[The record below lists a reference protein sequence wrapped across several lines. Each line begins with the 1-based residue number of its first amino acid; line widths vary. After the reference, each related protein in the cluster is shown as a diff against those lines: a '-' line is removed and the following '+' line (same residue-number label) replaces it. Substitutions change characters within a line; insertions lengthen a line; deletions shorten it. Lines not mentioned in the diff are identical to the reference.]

1 MKSRLLSRIIP
12 LTLVVWAQVASA
24 ASLSLDE
31 YLAQVEG
38 SSPDVKAAREA
49 SEGAALRA
57 EEASLIYSP
66 QLSATA
72 SFTKDKRQS
81 PFLTFDHL
89 KNNLFDVNVSQLT
102 NFGLEGKL
110 GYSLI
115 QTGYVGLG
123 RPIYYYGSPNLEL
136 SFDLWR
142 NWLGSETKAR
152 ESVNDAATLAA
163 RYQNSYAAKAARAE
177 AETAYVQ
184 LASARAI
191 AQVYSNSL
199 ERAKEIYNW
208 NSRRFK
214 LNLGEDSDLFQAEA
228 NLEATKLALQA
239 SQDQARV
246 AARAFNRARG
256 IDSDTVE
263 ETVMLP
269 NPANVRIPVRTE
281 MRDDV
286 RAAREQ
292 SRVAAAQATL
302 GAESTKPKLQVFGT
316 YALNSQEVEHNDA
329 ISHSFRSDAPT
340 RTVGVRLTTS
350 LSFGKASDIRSGYGK
365 ERVAAEVSADQ
376 KVFNQEI
383 EWKNLVNS
391 LNEAKARLAIAE
403 KLSAIQQKKAVNER
417 KRLSRGRTTTYQ
429 NLIFETDYNNAE
441 SSRIQA
447 QSEVLQILAR
457 MRTFG
462 G

>member
-1 MKSRLLSRIIP
+1 MKSHLLSRIAP
-12 LTLVVWAQVASA
+12 LALVVWAQVACA

-31 YLAQVEG
+31 YLTQVEG

-49 SEGAALRA
+49 SEGAALRS
-57 EEASLIYSP
+57 EEAAQIYAP

-72 SFTKDKRQS
+72 QWTKDKRQS
-81 PFLTFDHL
+81 PFLIFDHF
-89 KNNLFDVNVSQLT
+89 KNNIFDVNVSQLT

-142 NWLGSETKAR
+142 NWLGSETQAR
-152 ESVNDAATLAA
+152 EAVNDAATLAA
-163 RYQNSYAAKAARAE
+163 RYQNSFAAKAARAE
-177 AETAYVQ
+177 AETAYFQ
-184 LASARAI
+184 LASARAVT
-191 AQVYSNSL
+191 QVYKNSL
-199 ERAKEIYNW
+199 ERAQEIYGW
-208 NSRRFK
+208 NNRRFK
-214 LNLGEDSDLFQAEA
+214 LNLGDDADLYQAEA

-246 AARAFNRARG
+246 AARNFNRARG
-256 IDSDTVE
+256 IDSDLVE
-263 ETVMLP
+263 ENVALP
-269 NPANVRIPVRTE
+269 DPTRIRVPVRTE

-292 SRVAAAQATL
+292 SRAAAAQATL
-302 GAESTKPKLQVFGT
+302 GAESTKPKLQVFGA
-316 YALNSQEVEHNDA
+316 YAFNSQDEFRSDA
-329 ISHSFRSDAPT
+329 ISNSFKSDAPT
-340 RTVGVRLTTS
+340 RTIGIRLTTA
-350 LSFGKASDIRSGYGK
+350 LSFGKAADIRSGYGR
-365 ERVAAEVSADQ
+365 ERVAAEISADQ
-376 KVFNQEI
+376 KLFNQEV

-391 LNEAKARLAIAE
+391 LNEAKARLTIAE
-403 KLSAIQQKKAVNER
+403 KLAAIQQKKALNER